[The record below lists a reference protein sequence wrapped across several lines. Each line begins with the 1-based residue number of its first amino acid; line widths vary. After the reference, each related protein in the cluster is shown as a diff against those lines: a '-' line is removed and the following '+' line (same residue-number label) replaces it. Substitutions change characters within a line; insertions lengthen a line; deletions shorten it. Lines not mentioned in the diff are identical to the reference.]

1 MSEAERIEM
10 PEEMQGDDAPQETGI
25 SAEAAQLDIGMS
37 LNAKAAPENDG
48 PTEESET
55 PPEEDTAEQPAHA
68 LSGATLEAM
77 SRTDPLALAQA
88 EAERTKWNRRKS
100 AARER
105 VYRWCKLY
113 MADGGFKLSIS
124 LVTAIIAAS
133 IIVIAGIF
141 SDRQLSV
148 VFWRAIIGFFVSGLF
163 MGGVLY
169 WLDSIGIP
177 LFISRHEEQIQME
190 WINEAEE
197 PEAGEG
203 EQAEGEAEETEQ
215 EDLEEL
221 LTQEGEEAPQEGAE
235 ASPEGEENPEAEGE
249 ETASEETV
257 LTGEEGQPAPSEP
270 LEEEQPSDEGA
281 LPEEENAAE
290 TSEGDM
296 GDMGGLENAVLD
308 DAFASGETEE
318 EPEEPPTFAPMTS
331 ENLESLSVPES

>member
-1 MSEAERIEM
+1 
-10 PEEMQGDDAPQETGI
+10 
-25 SAEAAQLDIGMS
+25 
-37 LNAKAAPENDG
+37 
-48 PTEESET
+48 
-55 PPEEDTAEQPAHA
+55 
-68 LSGATLEAM
+68 
-77 SRTDPLALAQA
+77 
-88 EAERTKWNRRKS
+88 
-100 AARER
+100 
-105 VYRWCKLY
+105 

-124 LVTAIIAAS
+124 LVTALIAAS
-133 IIVIAGIF
+133 IIVIAGVF

-235 ASPEGEENPEAEGE
+235 VSPEGEENPEAEGE

-257 LTGEEGQPAPSEP
+257 PTDEEGQPAPGEP
-270 LEEEQPSDEGA
+270 LEEEQLSDEGA

-290 TSEGDM
+290 TSE